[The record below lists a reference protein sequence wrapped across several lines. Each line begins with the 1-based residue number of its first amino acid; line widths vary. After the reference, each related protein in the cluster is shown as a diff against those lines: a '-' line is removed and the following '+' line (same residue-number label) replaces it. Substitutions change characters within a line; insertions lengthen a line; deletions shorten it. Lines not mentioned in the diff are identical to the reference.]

1 MYSALEWLL
10 GAGIVT
16 VLLTQIITIA
26 RSVIGSLITRS
37 RARKGL
43 LRLLYTEVAQ
53 NKVNAD
59 YVAPLLDQPDTAKGV
74 LAMRGRY
81 VSAEAW
87 KASRVDL
94 AQNVSSKHFAV
105 LSDYYKNVLLL
116 DEVVTVER
124 AKKDREAA
132 YETSSDTIQKAKL
145 LLQALSERE
154 SEVEALIRAQVPDV
168 TAGDKY
174 AELVQKQELLNPPNS
189 KSYNARFPGI

>member
-53 NKVNAD
+53 NKVNTD
-59 YVAPLLDQPDTAKGV
+59 YVAPLLDQPDTAKGA

-94 AQNVSSKHFAV
+94 RKTSQASI
-105 LSDYYKNVLLL
+105 LLCYRI
-116 DEVVTVER
+116 TT
-124 AKKDREAA
+124 KTFC
-132 YETSSDTIQKAKL
+132 Y
-145 LLQALSERE
+145 
-154 SEVEALIRAQVPDV
+154 
-168 TAGDKY
+168 
-174 AELVQKQELLNPPNS
+174 
-189 KSYNARFPGI
+189 

>member
-59 YVAPLLDQPDTAKGV
+59 YVAPLLDQPDTAKGA

-94 AQNVSSKHFAV
+94 AQNISSKHFAV

-174 AELVQKQELLNPPNS
+174 AELVQKQELPNPPNS
-189 KSYNARFPGI
+189 KS